1 VQRKLT
7 DALLRGVKAP
17 SDGRLEYSDAGCAG
31 LSFRMTARGVASWNF
46 RYRDPITRRTTRATI
61 GSYPT
66 IGLKAARAK
75 ADELRKADDP
85 GAAKREALR
94 GAAAKTFGHL
104 ATRYVEEHAKRKK
117 RSWRADERNLRKH
130 VLPRWKSRAYASIAR
145 ADVIELL
152 EAIVASGRLTLANR
166 IQSLVSKVF
175 AFAIDADLL
184 ATSPAFRLARRGV
197 ERARRRVLSDD
208 EIRLFWPRV
217 VEAPISWQTGQAL
230 RLALLTGVRVGEL
243 AGISRD
249 ELENIQDADKA
260 LWIVPGERTKNK
272 LPHAVP
278 LAPTARA
285 IVLELLAT
293 LESGGR
299 YLFPHRTRPRAPMP
313 ATSLSNAMTRL
324 GVAIGG
330 EGDTDAHKTW
340 RADPIQAHD
349 TRRTLNT
356 RAAAFGVP
364 KEIRDRLLNHAP
376 AKSDTERRN
385 YNAYDFLPEKRRAL
399 TQWDSALAAILS
411 DRPAVVVPISKGRR
425 R

>member
-1 VQRKLT
+1 MQRKLT
-7 DALLRGVKAP
+7 DAFLRGLKAP

-31 LSFRMTARGVASWNF
+31 LSFRLTAGGAASWNF

-66 IGLKAARAK
+66 IGLKVARAK

-85 GAAKREALR
+85 GAAKREARR
-94 GAAAKTFGHL
+94 GAATKTFEHL
-104 ATRYVEEHAKRKK
+104 TSRYLEEHAKRHK
-117 RSWRADERNLRKH
+117 RSWRSDERNLQKH
-130 VLPRWKSRAYASIAR
+130 VLPRWKSRAYASITR

-152 EAIVASGRLTLANR
+152 EGIVASGRLTLANR
-166 IQSLVSKVF
+166 IQSLVSRVF
-175 AFAIDADLL
+175 SFAIDADLL
-184 ATSPAFRLARRGV
+184 TTSPAFRLKRRGV
-197 ERARRRVLSDD
+197 ERARKRVMSDD

-217 VEAPISWQTGQAL
+217 VETPATWRTGQAL
-230 RLALLTGVRVGEL
+230 RLGLLTATRVGEL
-243 AGISRD
+243 AGMSRD
-249 ELENIQDADKA
+249 EIENIHDAEKA

-278 LAPTARA
+278 LAPAARA

-293 LESGGR
+293 LAPVER
-299 YLFPHRTRPRAPMP
+299 YLFPHRTRPGTPMP

-330 EGDTDAHKTW
+330 EGGSEAHKTW

-349 TRRTLNT
+349 ARLTLNT
-356 RAAAFGVP
+356 RASALGVP

-399 TQWDSALAAILS
+399 AQWDSTLAAILS
-411 DRPAVVVPISKGRR
+411 PRPADVIPIRGAG
-425 R
+425 